1 MLLILRFH
9 LKIVNQC
16 LSHGSQ
22 TLTIRAMFD
31 RIHKCKTGDSS
42 STTFRMGD
50 EGTTSIVSKAE
61 GQNGMGGE
69 RGAATYFRNDSTSLQ
84 LQSVSSR
91 IESDPIGVHA
101 IT

>member
-1 MLLILRFH
+1 
-9 LKIVNQC
+9 
-16 LSHGSQ
+16 
-22 TLTIRAMFD
+22 
-31 RIHKCKTGDSS
+31 
-42 STTFRMGD
+42 MGD

-84 LQSVSSR
+84 LQSVSGR

-101 IT
+101 IA